1 MKIDLMIN
9 GKTAQSW
16 DIPEDNIDMTDGW
29 DMKARHDHR
38 KGVIER
44 WVKSMENAY
53 IDLLVQMKGKAW
65 FEVVLGSKVNC
76 LEISDQEMNEFE
88 FLTEHIIKQP

>member
-1 MKIDLMIN
+1 MIN

-16 DIPEDNIDMTDGW
+16 DIPEDNIDMTQGW
-29 DMKARHDHR
+29 DMQTRHDHR

-44 WVKSMENAY
+44 WVKSMEIAY

-65 FEVVLGSKVNC
+65 FEVVLGSKANT
-76 LEISDQEMNEFE
+76 LEISDQEMEEFE
-88 FLTEHIIKQP
+88 FLTQHIVYET